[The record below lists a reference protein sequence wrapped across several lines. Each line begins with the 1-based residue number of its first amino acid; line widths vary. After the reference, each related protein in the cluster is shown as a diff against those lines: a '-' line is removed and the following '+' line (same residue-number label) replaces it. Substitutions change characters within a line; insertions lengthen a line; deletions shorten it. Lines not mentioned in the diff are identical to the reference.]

1 MPAIRHP
8 LDLRSLG
15 SSKNYE
21 DSVRRRYE
29 MEQQVAKKDN
39 TAKRLMME
47 SDLSLTLVKY
57 LNNLVGCKLLAAARG
72 NDGAVGYGADGVIV
86 ENDAHFG
93 ESGRQTYFADEVGKK
108 VNALVGILYQPYFLR
123 PTTELFFCALVD
135 MSIEDWV

>member
-29 MEQQVAKKDN
+29 MEQQVAKKDS

-47 SDLSLTLVKY
+47 SDKIKKMLEWNTNSLNTQMVQ
-57 LNNLVGCKLLAAARG
+57 A
-72 NDGAVGYGADGVIV
+72 I
-86 ENDAHFG
+86 
-93 ESGRQTYFADEVGKK
+93 
-108 VNALVGILYQPYFLR
+108 
-123 PTTELFFCALVD
+123 
-135 MSIEDWV
+135 

>member
-47 SDLSLTLVKY
+47 SDKIRKML
-57 LNNLVGCKLLAAARG
+57 
-72 NDGAVGYGADGVIV
+72 
-86 ENDAHFG
+86 E
-93 ESGRQTYFADEVGKK
+93 
-108 VNALVGILYQPYFLR
+108 
-123 PTTELFFCALVD
+123 
-135 MSIEDWV
+135 